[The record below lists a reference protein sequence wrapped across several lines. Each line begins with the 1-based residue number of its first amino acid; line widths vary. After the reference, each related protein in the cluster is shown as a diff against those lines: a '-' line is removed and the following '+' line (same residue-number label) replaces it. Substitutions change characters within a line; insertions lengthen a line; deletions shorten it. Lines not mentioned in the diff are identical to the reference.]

1 MLLASEVGK
10 DVIYKLQ
17 KKKAVLLKASA
28 LWKKLRKWKSQ
39 YTMGENIYNIYIWQM
54 TSILTTSPETK
65 FMVKPL
71 TLFKNENMF

>member
-28 LWKKLRKWKSQ
+28 LWKKLRK
-39 YTMGENIYNIYIWQM
+39 
-54 TSILTTSPETK
+54 
-65 FMVKPL
+65 
-71 TLFKNENMF
+71 